1 MQWFQILKISKNLD
15 KIYAKIDD
23 LKIIVKVIKNKM
35 DGAIKIIEK
44 YYSIAQDVI
53 KKYESFNSKLKN
65 YQILKTINYLSI
77 SNNEIIKQIDNV
89 ISGNKSKDDWK
100 KKCDILIDIIE
111 SDRAD
116 YKNETAETKSNTE
129 NSDDINNNYQE
140 EKYMNE
146 NEKISKNTS
155 NKGGISN
162 DKKKGK
168 K

>member
-1 MQWFQILKISKNLD
+1 M
-15 KIYAKIDD
+15 
-23 LKIIVKVIKNKM
+23 
-35 DGAIKIIEK
+35 E
-44 YYSIAQDVI
+44 
-53 KKYESFNSKLKN
+53 
-65 YQILKTINYLSI
+65 
-77 SNNEIIKQIDNV
+77 
-89 ISGNKSKDDWK
+89 

-116 YKNETAETKSNTE
+116 YKNETVETKSNTE